1 MLSDTSLA
9 RLEEIHPE
17 LSRRIKQI
25 DAMLPSLS
33 IQVTQGLRSWTEQ
46 DSLYAEGR
54 TQPGS
59 IVTNTPGGFSWH
71 NFGLACDVVPEDIS
85 PGQPDWDISHPAW
98 DRLTS
103 VGISLG
109 LTSGSTWRTFK
120 DYPHFQLTGRFPVN
134 PDDEVRTLFRDG
146 GIMAVWQESQI
157 LEQNFSE
164 AT

>member
-1 MLSDTSLA
+1 MQKAGHNQVVLSQTLQGALVGIISALLA
-9 RLEEIHPE
+9 MWFQ
-17 LSRRIKQI
+17 K
-25 DAMLPSLS
+25 
-33 IQVTQGLRSWTEQ
+33 
-46 DSLYAEGR
+46 
-54 TQPGS
+54 
-59 IVTNTPGGFSWH
+59 
-71 NFGLACDVVPEDIS
+71 DIS